1 MKALKLFIKKAI
13 LNNTSVANE
22 GLLAYIGLT
31 YQLQKGKI
39 VFTSVDMLCAILQ
52 GSKGSYVENRAL
64 YNKVKIGIEN
74 LQDVGV
80 IKKLYDI
87 KKYGYAL
94 NCSDL
99 ILDTERESFIIL
111 ESELI
116 NKIVSTPSI
125 SVDKAI
131 RFLCV
136 LVASINTDTGVGFT
150 SIEKLAERSSIS
162 KKQAIALVK
171 RLEENKSLY
180 VHRSDETARLANGR
194 ILNRPNQYILL

>member
-39 VFTSVDMLCAILQ
+39 VFTSVDALCSILQ
-52 GSKGSYVENRAL
+52 GSRESYEENRAL
-64 YNKVKIGIEN
+64 YNKVKMGIEN
-74 LQDVGV
+74 LQEVGA

-87 KKYGYAL
+87 KKYGFAFD
-94 NCSDL
+94 CSDL

-150 SIEKLAERSSIS
+150 SIEKLAEKSNIS

>member
-1 MKALKLFIKKAI
+1 MKLFIKKAI
-13 LNNTSVANE
+13 LNNTSIANE

-39 VFTSVDMLCAILQ
+39 VFTTVDVLCAILQ
-52 GSKGSYVENRAL
+52 GSKESYVENRAL
-64 YNKVKIGIEN
+64 YNKVKTGIEN
-74 LQDVGV
+74 LQEVGV

-87 KKYGYAL
+87 KKYGFAL
-94 NCSDL
+94 DCSDL

-116 NKIVSTPSI
+116 NKIISTPSI
-125 SVDKAI
+125 SVDKAV

-150 SIEKLAERSSIS
+150 SIEKLAEKSSIS

-180 VHRSDETARLANGR
+180 VHRNDETARLANGR

>member
-1 MKALKLFIKKAI
+1 MKLFIKKAI
-13 LNNTSVANE
+13 LNNTSIVNE

-39 VFTSVDMLCAILQ
+39 VFTSIDMLCAILQ
-52 GSKGSYVENRAL
+52 GSKESYVENRAL

-74 LQDVGV
+74 LQEVGV

-94 NCSDL
+94 DCSDL

-150 SIEKLAERSSIS
+150 SIEKLAEKSNIS

-180 VHRSDETARLANGR
+180 VHRSDETARLANER
-194 ILNRPNQYILL
+194 KKKNSNQYILL

>member
-1 MKALKLFIKKAI
+1 MKFFVKKAI
-13 LNNTSVANE
+13 LNNTSIANE

-39 VFTSVDMLCAILQ
+39 VFTSVDVLCSILQ
-52 GSKGSYVENRAL
+52 GSRESYVENRAL
-64 YNKVKIGIEN
+64 YNKVKRGFEN
-74 LQDVGV
+74 LQEVGA

-94 NCSDL
+94 DCSDL

-116 NKIVSTPSI
+116 NKIISTPSI
-125 SVDKAI
+125 SVDKAV

-162 KKQAIALVK
+162 KKQAISLVR
-171 RLEENKSLY
+171 RLEENNSLY
-180 VHRSDETARLANGR
+180 VHRSDEPARLANGR
-194 ILNRPNQYILL
+194 FLNRPNQYILL

>member
-1 MKALKLFIKKAI
+1 MKLFIKKAI
-13 LNNTSVANE
+13 LNNTSIANE

-39 VFTSVDMLCAILQ
+39 VFTSVDILCAVLQ
-52 GSKGSYVENRAL
+52 GSRESYVENRAL
-64 YNKVKIGIEN
+64 YNKIKIGIEN
-74 LQDVGV
+74 LQEVGA

-94 NCSDL
+94 DCSDL

-111 ESELI
+111 ESELL

-125 SVDKAI
+125 SIDKAV

-150 SIEKLAERSSIS
+150 SIEKLAERSTIS

-171 RLEENKSLY
+171 RLEISNALY
-180 VHRSDETARLANGR
+180 VHRSDEPARLTNGR

>member
-1 MKALKLFIKKAI
+1 MKVFMKKAI
-13 LNNTSVANE
+13 LNNTSIANE

-39 VFTSVDMLCAILQ
+39 VFTSVDILCAILQ
-52 GSKGSYVENRAL
+52 GSKESYMENRAL
-64 YNKVKIGIEN
+64 YNKVKTGIEN
-74 LQDVGV
+74 LQEIGI

-87 KKYGYAL
+87 KKYGFAL
-94 NCSDL
+94 DCSDL

-116 NKIVSTPSI
+116 NKIISTPSI
-125 SVDKAI
+125 SVDKAV

-180 VHRSDETARLANGR
+180 VHRSDEPARLANGR
-194 ILNRPNQYILL
+194 FLNRPNQYILL

>member
-1 MKALKLFIKKAI
+1 M
-13 LNNTSVANE
+13 
-22 GLLAYIGLT
+22 LAYIGLT

-39 VFTSVDMLCAILQ
+39 VFTSVDVLCAILQ
-52 GSKGSYVENRAL
+52 GSKESYVENRAL
-64 YNKVKIGIEN
+64 YNKIKIGIEN
-74 LQDVGV
+74 LQEVGA

-94 NCSDL
+94 DCSDL

-111 ESELI
+111 ESELV
-116 NKIVSTPSI
+116 NKIILTPSI
-125 SVDKAI
+125 SVDKAV
-131 RFLCV
+131 RFLCI
-136 LVASINTDTGVGFT
+136 LIASINTDTGVGFT
-150 SIEKLAERSSIS
+150 SVEKLAERSDIS
-162 KKQAIALVK
+162 KKQAIALIK

>member
-1 MKALKLFIKKAI
+1 MKLFIKKAI
-13 LNNTSVANE
+13 LNNTSIANE
-22 GLLAYIGLT
+22 GLLTYIGLT

-39 VFTSVDMLCAILQ
+39 IFTSVDVLCSILQ
-52 GSKGSYVENRAL
+52 GSRESYVENRAL

-74 LQDVGV
+74 LQEVGA

-87 KKYGYAL
+87 KKYGFAL
-94 NCSDL
+94 DCSDL
-99 ILDTERESFIIL
+99 ILDTERENFIIL
-111 ESELI
+111 ESELV
-116 NKIVSTPSI
+116 NKIILTPSI

-150 SIEKLAERSSIS
+150 SIEKLAEQSDVS
-162 KKQAIALVK
+162 KKQAIALIK

-180 VHRSDETARLANGR
+180 VHRSDEPARLVNGR

>member
-74 LQDVGV
+74 LQEVGV

-94 NCSDL
+94 DCSDL

-111 ESELI
+111 ESELLNEI
-116 NKIVSTPSI
+116 ISTPSI
-125 SVDKAI
+125 SVDKAV

-150 SIEKLAERSSIS
+150 SIEKLAEKSNIS
-162 KKQAIALVK
+162 KKQAIALIK
-171 RLEENKSLY
+171 RLEENNSLY

>member
-1 MKALKLFIKKAI
+1 MR
-13 LNNTSVANE
+13 NQTSIAT
-22 GLLAYIGLT
+22 GWLLAYMGRT
-31 YQLQKGKI
+31 CQVQKGKI

-150 SIEKLAERSSIS
+150 SIEKLAEKSNIS

-180 VHRSDETARLANGR
+180 VHRSDETARLANGG
-194 ILNRPNQYILL
+194 ILNRPNQDILL